1 MAEQVVSWHCIY
13 IFRGTICIKETMI
26 TVVHDYTNI
35 RKWKENKELSE
46 QKILNQDQLYISLES
61 IMGNVQL
68 KENKFQSTEQQLR
81 CKL

>member
-1 MAEQVVSWHCIY
+1 
-13 IFRGTICIKETMI
+13 MI

-68 KENKFQSTEQQLR
+68 KENKSQSTEQQLR

>member
-1 MAEQVVSWHCIY
+1 
-13 IFRGTICIKETMI
+13 MI

>member
-1 MAEQVVSWHCIY
+1 
-13 IFRGTICIKETMI
+13 MI

-68 KENKFQSTEQQLR
+68 KENKSQSTEQKLR